1 MTDEQQPPDADQ
13 GQPPAE
19 EPRRPP
25 QTRSGTTIFARGNR
39 GPIVAN
45 VPTEETMQRELD
57 VLRLRRAGLSFSQ
70 IALQVGYSDKSSA
83 SKAYHRAL
91 TREHRP
97 LVAEARQLEE
107 GRLDDLLAAV
117 WAKAM
122 KGDILSVREAV
133 RISQRRARLLGLDHA
148 DGVAERLVQIE
159 SDKLRMMALAL
170 GSALEELG
178 LSEERATEAKRLMLG
193 KLRAMTAVQVEDAE
207 SIIREI
213 EGTPEDGGT
222 A

>member
-1 MTDEQQPPDADQ
+1 MTDEE
-13 GQPPAE
+13 QPPAE

-39 GPIVAN
+39 GPIIAN
-45 VPTEETMQRELD
+45 IPTEETLERERE
-57 VLRLRRAGLSFSQ
+57 VMRLRRDGKTFAE
-70 IALQVGYSDKSSA
+70 IAEAVGYSEKSAA
-83 SKAYHRAL
+83 SKAYHRAIL
-91 TREHRP
+91 REHRP
-97 LVAEARQLEE
+97 LIREARALEE
-107 GRLDDLLAAV
+107 QRLDELTDAI

-122 KGDILSVREAV
+122 SGSVPHVREAV

-178 LSEERATEAKRLMLG
+178 LSEEQATEAKRLMLG
-193 KLRAMTAVQVEDAE
+193 KLRAMTAVHVEDAE

-213 EGTPEDGGT
+213 EGETPAADEGP